1 MKTDKK
7 FDAIL
12 AKNDIAR
19 QVRDSIQH
27 REPMSTDQIMYCL
40 NQIEIYLGQDNQ
52 PSVNDIINTSA
63 YRL

>member
-1 MKTDKK
+1 MTDKK
-7 FDAIL
+7 FNAIL

-19 QVRDSIQH
+19 EVRDSIQH
-27 REPMSTDQIMYCL
+27 REEMSTNQIMYCL
-40 NQIEIYLGQDNQ
+40 NQIEAYIGEANQ